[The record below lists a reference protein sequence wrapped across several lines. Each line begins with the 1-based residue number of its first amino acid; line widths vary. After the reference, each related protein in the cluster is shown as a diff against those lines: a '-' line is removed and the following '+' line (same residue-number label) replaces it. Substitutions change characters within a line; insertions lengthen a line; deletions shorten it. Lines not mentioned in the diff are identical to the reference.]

1 MKLIYRVDV
10 VPRINKKAADIS
22 AMLGLYRGCLFVKD
36 EAYNQFVND
45 LRAVLTN
52 INNHYPRTK
61 PFEMYRVA
69 EDSIHIH
76 VKGDAE
82 QYVVRIYLAEV
93 KSVFEHE
100 EGEIWPVDSLIFD
113 VKPKEDGVK
122 EI

>member
-22 AMLGLYRGCLFVKD
+22 AMLGLYRGCLFVID

-45 LRAVLTN
+45 LRTVLTN
-52 INNHYPRTK
+52 INNHYSRTK
-61 PFEMYRVA
+61 PFEMYSVT

-76 VKGDAE
+76 VKGDTE

-113 VKPKEDGVK
+113 VKPKEDAIK